1 MNYPL
6 LPVNPGGTVATQNDP
21 QIFDLDVVSTLFEEF
36 LARHSRHAEDA
47 RFMADFKEQI
57 RQLSGGAPIYRYRG
71 RVVVQD
77 EHNGKFALSRLEAY
91 DPELVR
97 RYTRWVTEERFDEEA
112 FRRDEPQLWEQ
123 MRAQSFRLK

>member
-1 MNYPL
+1 MTQHHI
-6 LPVNPGGTVATQNDP
+6 LPVNPGGVVATQTDNV
-21 QIFDLDVVSTLFEEF
+21 FDLDVVGTLFEEF

-47 RFMADFKEQI
+47 RFLADFKEQI
-57 RQLSGGAPIYRYRG
+57 RQLSGGARAYRYRG

-77 EHNGKFALSRLEAY
+77 ERNGRFALSQLEAY

-112 FRRDEPQLWEQ
+112 FRQAEPVLWEQ